1 MNPGGFWKRFESS
14 GQIEDYL
21 AYKSGACTSGIDR
34 SGSCRSEGDRPG
46 QYGDVRR
53 EEWDA
58 YDDDDNGAGAARDED
73 GRG

>member
-21 AYKSGACTSGIDR
+21 AYKSGEHS
-34 SGSCRSEGDRPG
+34 SG
-46 QYGDVRR
+46 QYGDARR

>member
-14 GQIEDYL
+14 GQIGDYL
-21 AYKSGACTSGIDR
+21 AYKSGAC
-34 SGSCRSEGDRPG
+34 GSG

-53 EEWDA
+53 DEWDA
-58 YDDDDNGAGAARDED
+58 HDDDDDGAGAARDED

>member
-21 AYKSGACTSGIDR
+21 AYKSGAYPSGICR
-34 SGSCRSEGDRPG
+34 SG
-46 QYGDVRR
+46 QYSDARR
-53 EEWDA
+53 DEWDA
-58 YDDDDNGAGAARDED
+58 DDDDDDGAGAARDED

>member
-21 AYKSGACTSGIDR
+21 AYKSGTCR
-34 SGSCRSEGDRPG
+34 SGQYSSG
-46 QYGDVRR
+46 QYGDARR
-53 EEWDA
+53 DEWDA
-58 YDDDDNGAGAARDED
+58 HDDDDDGAGAARDED

>member
-21 AYKSGACTSGIDR
+21 AYKSG
-34 SGSCRSEGDRPG
+34 
-46 QYGDVRR
+46 QYGDARR
-53 EEWDA
+53 DEWDA

>member
-1 MNPGGFWKRFESS
+1 MNPGGSWKRFESS

-21 AYKSGACTSGIDR
+21 AYKSEEYDAA
-34 SGSCRSEGDRPG
+34 
-46 QYGDVRR
+46 RR

-58 YDDDDNGAGAARDED
+58 YDDDDDGFGPARDED